1 MSEPS
6 PLPPGAR
13 AARQRALATLRSA
26 RTRIGAFLVKESVV
40 ALGQPR
46 LILFLIVGPFLLLLL
61 FGIGF
66 GGRPG
71 SYDVVLVVPDNP
83 RVPDSRDTYR
93 DYFLWSLHLVD
104 VTRDE
109 GRALARLGRQE
120 VDVVVVAPSDPL
132 ADLAMDRPAIFRV
145 YYNDL
150 DPVDRA
156 RVNSLAFGHTRELN
170 ALLVAAMLDGI
181 LVASGIQEG
190 DDGSLEELRSR
201 LLSGDSEGALSVID
215 RLLAAV
221 VILRLTGE
229 GVYRVTVDQPAS
241 PPTTEPLTRFELLLR
256 ALRSEVSTE
265 QGLTAEQESQLTEL
279 EQTALLLPDVIRVA
293 ARISPERLAA
303 PVDYRLTNL
312 APSEISAVNFAAPV
326 VVALFV
332 QHVAVTLVALSV
344 IRERTRGTIEL
355 FAVAP
360 VQPGEILLGKALSF
374 SAMLAVLTTL
384 LVLLTVLVLG
394 VPLLGNV
401 LLLAAIL
408 ALLAAVSLAIGFI
421 IAALSSNE
429 PQTVQLAMLT
439 LLLAVFFGGL
449 FVPVESLEMPVR
461 AVSWI
466 VPVTHAGA
474 ALRAVMLR
482 GGFIPMEAVWSLL
495 LMAAVLIPLAYVLTR
510 RSYRVW

>member
-1 MSEPS
+1 MH
-6 PLPPGAR
+6 A
-13 AARQRALATLRSA
+13 A
-26 RTRIGAFLVKESVV
+26 RTRIGAFLTKELVV

-66 GGRPG
+66 GGRP
-71 SYDVVLVVPDNP
+71 STYDVVLVVPDNP
-83 RVPDSRDTYR
+83 RIPETRDAYR
-93 DYFLWSLHLVD
+93 DYFLWSLRLVD

-109 GRALARLGRQE
+109 GDALARLGDQE
-120 VDVVVVAPSDPL
+120 IDVVVVAPTDPL
-132 ADLAMDRPAIFRV
+132 NALAMDRPALFRV

-190 DDGSLEELRSR
+190 DDGSLEELRNR
-201 LLSGDSEGALSVID
+201 LLSGDSEGALGVID

-229 GVYRVTVDQPAS
+229 GVYRVTADQSAS
-241 PPTTEPLTRFELLLR
+241 PPTTEPLTRFEVLLR
-256 ALRSEVSTE
+256 ALRADVSTE
-265 QGLTAEQESQLTEL
+265 QGLSADQEAQLNEL

-293 ARISPERLAA
+293 ARISPELLAA

-312 APSEISAVNFAAPV
+312 VPSEVSAVNFAAPV
-326 VVALFV
+326 VVALLV

-344 IRERTRGTIEL
+344 IRERTRGTVEL

-360 VQPGEILLGKALSF
+360 IRPSEIVLGKALSF
-374 SAMLAVLTTL
+374 SAMLAVLTVL

-394 VPLLGNV
+394 VPLLGS
-401 LLLAAIL
+401 LLLMALIL
-408 ALLAAVSLAIGFI
+408 ALLAVVSLAIGFI

-482 GGFIPMEAVWSLL
+482 GGSIPLEAIWSLL
-495 LMAAVLIPLAYVLTR
+495 LMAAVFIPLAYLLTR